1 MQNWTNAMASPE
13 VPVNENFAN
22 VLFAEM
28 FGRKPTT
35 TTGLT
40 WGYCG
45 GQMLINGVLT
55 TIADGTVAL
64 TASSTNYVGL
74 SQAGTVV
81 NTVTT
86 PNPLHVPLYTV
97 VTGASTVTSYT
108 DTRTVKNLERQSH
121 GSTSQALTTANVT
134 LTQAQ
139 ALCDTLVVTGALTA
153 SRDLIVP
160 LIRRRWTIKHD
171 GTGFAVRIIGA
182 SGTGISVAVG
192 KVAIVECDG
201 TNVFRVTA
209 DA

>member
-1 MQNWTNAMASPE
+1 
-13 VPVNENFAN
+13 
-22 VLFAEM
+22 
-28 FGRKPTT
+28 
-35 TTGLT
+35 
-40 WGYCG
+40 
-45 GQMLINGVLT
+45 MLINGVLT
-55 TIADGTVAL
+55 TIANGTVTL
-64 TASSTNYVGL
+64 TASVTNYVGL

-81 NTVTT
+81 NTATT
-86 PNPLHVPLYTV
+86 PNPLHIPLYTV
-97 VTGASTVTSYT
+97 VTGASTITSYT
-108 DTRTVKNLERQSH
+108 DTRTAKNLDRQMH

-139 ALCDTLVVTGALTA
+139 AMCDTLVVTGALTA

-171 GTGFAVRIIGA
+171 GTAFGVRIIGA
-182 SGTGISVAVG
+182 SGTGITVGVA